1 MDKRQKDIKNMAL
14 QAGLTPVRFDRR
26 NSRNYLLCLAENGA
40 EREFSV
46 SLGTRSDARGD
57 LNELG
62 SMKRFA
68 RENKL
73 PEDSAAPTTNPI
85 NTTESSLT
93 MSKAA
98 AAPMKIAAPATAR
111 QLAAPDALAPVTFYR
126 VCEWLKTQ
134 KLANFPTLEA
144 LALQAAQH
152 VDTPVSEEDMQL
164 VMSAIGTKEPAH
176 WTEPTDPHAII
187 VRELSSFMKK
197 LGEPPTPA
205 FERLAARLLP

>member
-73 PEDSAAPTTNPI
+73 PEHAEASAAHPPTTPKKA
-85 NTTESSLT
+85 TLT
-93 MSKAA
+93 MPK
-98 AAPMKIAAPATAR
+98 APAPTAKN
-111 QLAAPDALAPVTFYR
+111 ASPDALPPVTFYR
-126 VCEWLKTQ
+126 VCEWLKGQ
-134 KLANFPTLEA
+134 KLTNFPTLEA

-164 VMSAIGTKEPAH
+164 VMSAIGTQEPAH

-197 LGEPPTPA
+197 LGEAPTPA